1 MANKKKHKKGRVGNA
16 TRSLQSILGGGFLAN
31 KRTAEN
37 LPFLLFLALLA
48 LVYIGNS
55 YYAEKNIRK
64 IEKLQKEVKELRY
77 EHIYTKSKLMYKSR
91 QSEVAESL
99 SEEGIK
105 ESRTPPGKINVEND

>member
-1 MANKKKHKKGRVGNA
+1 MSKKGKHKKGRVGTT

-31 KRTAEN
+31 KKMAEN
-37 LPFLLFLALLA
+37 LPFLFFLALLA
-48 LVYIGNS
+48 LLYIGNS
-55 YYAEKNIRK
+55 FYAEKNIRR

-77 EHIYTKSKLMYKSR
+77 EHIYTKSKLMSKSR

-105 ESRTPPGKINVEND
+105 ESRTPPGKIKVEKD

>member
-1 MANKKKHKKGRVGNA
+1 MGKKDTNKKTGKT

-31 KRTAEN
+31 RKTAEN

-48 LVYIGNS
+48 IIYIGNS
-55 YYAEKNIRK
+55 FYAEKNIRK
-64 IEKLQKEVKELRY
+64 IEKLQKELKELRY
-77 EHIYTKSKLMYKSR
+77 EHIYTKSKLMSKSR

-105 ESRTPPGKINVEND
+105 ESRTPPGKIKADKD